1 MCGIF
6 GWLGPEIDP
15 SLAHRLRDDLQHR
28 GPDDAGEWF
37 DQAAGVWLG
46 QRRLSILDLSPL
58 GHQPMHSPC
67 GRYVLTFNG
76 EIYNYKELRR
86 RLESA
91 GHPFRGESDTEVVLM
106 ACAAWGC
113 ESAAQCFEGM
123 FAFGLYDRAERVLW
137 LARDPMGIKPLY
149 YAHHGDRFAFSSEL
163 TSLPQLSWIDHSI
176 DQDALFSYFR
186 YSCVPAP
193 ASILSGVRKLASGTL
208 LRFAQGEATSSSY
221 WDLAKRA
228 TALRQGASKP
238 MSLQEAADELE
249 VRLRHSVRQ
258 HMQSDV
264 PYGAFLSGG
273 IDSSTVVALMQAESL
288 RPVKTFSIG
297 FSEGSHDESA
307 HGRAVATHLGTDH
320 HELILNADEIPDL
333 VPMVANYFD
342 EPFADNS
349 SIPTYL
355 VSRFARESVT
365 VCLSGDGG
373 DELFGGYP
381 RYFWGKRIE
390 RLRHRLSPRGASIAS
405 RILRSVPRPLWDG
418 VVNPALGNR
427 FSGSEGLAYRVHR
440 FADYLGCDRKNAYA
454 DTMSIWP
461 NPAELLDYT
470 PKYALGADAL
480 SYPDLSWAD
489 EMMLIDQSVYLQD
502 DILTKVDRASMAV
515 SLEAR
520 VPLLTHSLVEWAW
533 QLDNSLKLSE
543 TGDRGKLVLREV
555 LYRHVPKELVERPKQ
570 GFGMPVGKWLRREL
584 RDWAEEMLSPGSLAS
599 SSLLDVDCVR
609 TVWREHLAGQ
619 DRLSQ
624 LWTILMFQ
632 QWYHSQYSK
641 MPELCAE

>member
-6 GWLGPEIDP
+6 GWLGPGIDP
-15 SLAHRLRDDLQHR
+15 SLALRLRDKLQHR
-28 GPDDAGEWF
+28 GPDDAGAWF
-37 DQAAGVWLG
+37 DQDAGVWLG
-46 QRRLSILDLSPL
+46 QRRLAILDLSPL

-76 EIYNYKELRR
+76 EIYNYKELRC
-86 RLESA
+86 RLEAA
-91 GHPFRGESDTEVVLM
+91 GHAFRGESDTEVVLM
-106 ACAAWGC
+106 ACAAWGV
-113 ESAAQCFEGM
+113 EAAAQCFEGM
-123 FAFGLYDRAERVLW
+123 FAFGLYDRAEGVLW

-163 TSLPQLSWIDHSI
+163 TSLLPLPWIERSI

-186 YSCVPAP
+186 YACVPAP

-208 LRFAQGEATSSSY
+208 LRFAQGAATSSSY

-228 TALRQGASKP
+228 TALRQGVNKH

-273 IDSSTVVALMQAESL
+273 IDSSAVVALMQAESS

-297 FSEGSHDESA
+297 FSEASHDESA
-307 HGRAVATHLGTDH
+307 HARAVAQHLGTDH
-320 HELILNADEIPDL
+320 HELILNSDEIPAL
-333 VPMVANYFD
+333 VPTVAGFFD

-381 RYFWGKRIE
+381 RYFWAKRIE
-390 RLRHRLSPRGASIAS
+390 ALRQRLPPGGARLAASLLQAVPAS
-405 RILRSVPRPLWDG
+405 VWDRA
-418 VVNPALGNR
+418 VNPALGYR
-427 FSGSEGLAYRVHR
+427 YSSAEGLAYRVRR
-440 FADYLGCDRKNAYA
+440 FAAYLGRDRDTAYA
-454 DTMSIWP
+454 KTMSVWRDP
-461 NPAELLDYT
+461 EQLLGF
-470 PKYALGADAL
+470 KAKHALGADAVH
-480 SYPDLSWAD
+480 YPVLSWAE
-489 EMMLIDQSVYLQD
+489 EMMLIDQGNYLQD

-520 VPLLTHSLVEWAW
+520 VPLLTHPLVEWSW
-533 QLDNSLKLSE
+533 QIAPSLKLADK
-543 TGDRGKLVLREV
+543 GDRGKLVLREL
-555 LYRHVPKELVERPKQ
+555 LYRHVPKALIERPKQ
-570 GFGMPVGKWLRREL
+570 GFGMPVGKWLRGPL
-584 RDWAEEMLSPGSLAS
+584 KDWAD
-599 SSLLDVDCVR
+599 SLLNPADLEACGLNAKVVAD
-609 TVWREHLAGQ
+609 VWRGHQMGL
-619 DRLSQ
+619 DRQ
-624 LWTILMFQ
+624 AMLWTVLMYR
-632 QWYHSQYSK
+632 QWHQRVIGK
-641 MPELCAE
+641 